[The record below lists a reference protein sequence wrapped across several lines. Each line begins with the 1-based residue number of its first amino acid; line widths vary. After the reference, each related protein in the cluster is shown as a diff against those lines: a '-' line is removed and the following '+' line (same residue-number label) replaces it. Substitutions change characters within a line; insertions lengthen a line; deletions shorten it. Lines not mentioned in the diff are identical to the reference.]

1 MTNAS
6 ISSSVLCLIYSELLL
21 LTANFLRPKTQSNRL
36 GLPKMRF
43 MAPAKWPWNYTH
55 SCMRVEAEIRS
66 SNNRGCS
73 SVASWGYTD
82 KLGKR
87 QLNSAITWSVVVVLY
102 IHELYLHTCLVFER
116 AALVH

>member
-55 SCMRVEAEIRS
+55 SYMRVGAEIRS
-66 SNNRGCS
+66 SNNRGC

-87 QLNSAITWSVVVVLY
+87 QLNSAITWSVMVLY